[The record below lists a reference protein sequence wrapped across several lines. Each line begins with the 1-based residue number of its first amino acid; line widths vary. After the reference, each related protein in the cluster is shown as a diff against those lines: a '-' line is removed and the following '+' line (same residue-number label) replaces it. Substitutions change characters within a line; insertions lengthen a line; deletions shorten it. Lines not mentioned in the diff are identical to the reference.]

1 MMLEDS
7 GMTLPPD
14 TRLLLIDDHQ
24 IYLDGLSLTL
34 SKLAQGIILDLA
46 HSAAEAEE
54 LVRQHTFDLIL
65 LDLQLPDS
73 SGLALL
79 QKIRALDPVVPI
91 AILTASN
98 SPGDL
103 DAALQLGAAG
113 FISKTADG
121 QTLLAAA
128 TRLLFGETVV
138 ISAENQPMDRVSSAK
153 ELGVTPRQLEI
164 LDLLAEGLPNKVIC
178 SRLSLSEDTVKTHLK
193 ALFSTLGCHNRTEC
207 VNSARRLGLLSSL

>member
-1 MMLEDS
+1 MS
-7 GMTLPPD
+7 NTLPPD

-34 SKLAQGIILDLA
+34 SSLCEGVQLDHA
-46 HSAAEAEE
+46 HNAAEALLQVSE
-54 LVRQHTFDLIL
+54 HPYDLIL

-79 QKIRALDPVVPI
+79 QKLRAADAMAPI

-98 SPGDL
+98 SPSDL

-121 QTLLAAA
+121 ATLLQAV
-128 TRLLFGETVV
+128 TQLLYGAQVV
-138 ISAENQPMDRVSSAK
+138 ISDENRPLDRQSSAR
-153 ELGVTPRQLEI
+153 EVGITPRQLEI
-164 LDLLAEGLPNKVIC
+164 LDLLAEGLPNKLIC
-178 SRLSLSEDTVKTHLK
+178 QRLSLSEDTVKTHLK
-193 ALFSTLGCHNRTEC
+193 ALFSSLESHNRTEC
-207 VNSARRLGLLSSL
+207 VNHARKLGLVSF

>member
-1 MMLEDS
+1 
-7 GMTLPPD
+7 MTLPPD

-34 SKLAQGIILDLA
+34 SKLAQGIILDHA
-46 HSAAEAEE
+46 HSASEAET
-54 LVRQHTFDLIL
+54 LVRRHTFDLIL

-79 QKIRALDPVVPI
+79 QKLRCIDPVVPI

-98 SPGDL
+98 SPSDL

-121 QTLLAAA
+121 QVLLEAA
-128 TRLLFGETVV
+128 TRLLFGETVI
-138 ISAENQPMDRVSSAK
+138 ISAENQPLDRVSSAR

-178 SRLSLSEDTVKTHLK
+178 SRLTLSEDTVKTHLK

>member
-1 MMLEDS
+1 MAS
-7 GMTLPPD
+7 PVLPPD

-34 SKLAQGIILDLA
+34 QKLCQGVILDHA
-46 HSAAEAEE
+46 YDASSAE
-54 LVRQHTFDLIL
+54 RQVVANTYDLIL

-79 QKIRALDPVVPI
+79 QKLRKLDSLVPI

-98 SPGDL
+98 SPSDL
-103 DAALQLGAAG
+103 DAALHLGAAG

-121 QTLLAAA
+121 SQLLEAV
-128 TRLLFGETVV
+128 TRLLFGEQVV
-138 ISAENQPMDRVSSAK
+138 IGNGTQPLDRQGSAREV
-153 ELGVTPRQLEI
+153 GVTPRQLEI

-178 SRLSLSEDTVKTHLK
+178 QRLNLSEDTVKTHLK
-193 ALFSTLGCHNRTEC
+193 ALFSALGCHNRTEC
-207 VNSARRLGLLSSL
+207 VGIARKLGLVSF

>member
-1 MMLEDS
+1 MPAPM
-7 GMTLPPD
+7 LPPD

-34 SKLAQGIILDLA
+34 KNLCQNVILDHA
-46 HSAAEAEE
+46 HTASEAEQQ
-54 LVRQHTFDLIL
+54 LQQHTYDLVL

-79 QKIRALDPVVPI
+79 QKLRKIDSLVPI

-98 SPGDL
+98 SPSDL
-103 DAALQLGAAG
+103 DAALQMGAAG

-121 QTLLAAA
+121 NTLLSAV
-128 TRLLFGETVV
+128 TRLLFGEQVV
-138 ISAENQPMDRVSSAK
+138 IGSGFHPLDRQSSAR
-153 ELGVTPRQLEI
+153 EVGVTPRQLEI

-178 SRLSLSEDTVKTHLK
+178 QRLNLSEDTVKTHLK

-207 VNSARRLGLLSSL
+207 VGVARKLGLVSF

>member
-1 MMLEDS
+1 MLAPN
-7 GMTLPPD
+7 LPPD

-34 SKLAQGIILDLA
+34 QNLCQDVRLDHA
-46 HSAAEAEE
+46 HNANEAEQNASE
-54 LVRQHTFDLIL
+54 HAYDLIL

-79 QKIRALDPVVPI
+79 QKLRKIDALVPI

-98 SPGDL
+98 SASDL
-103 DAALQLGAAG
+103 DAAMQLGASG

-121 QTLLAAA
+121 NTLLDAVM
-128 TRLLFGETVV
+128 RLLFGEQVV
-138 ISAENQPMDRVSSAK
+138 IGNGMPTDRQASAR

-164 LDLLAEGLPNKVIC
+164 LDLLSEGLPNKVIC
-178 SRLSLSEDTVKTHLK
+178 QRLNLSEDTVKTHLK
-193 ALFSTLGCHNRTEC
+193 ALFITFDCHNRTEC
-207 VNSARRLGLLSSL
+207 VGIARKLGLVSI

>member
-1 MMLEDS
+1 MS
-7 GMTLPPD
+7 SNLPPD

-34 SKLAQGIILDLA
+34 GSLCEGVQLDHAHNAAQA
-46 HSAAEAEE
+46 MEQ
-54 LVRQHTFDLIL
+54 VQHNTYDLIL

-79 QKIRALDPVVPI
+79 QKLRAGDPLVPI
-91 AILTASN
+91 AVLTASN
-98 SPGDL
+98 SPSDL

-121 QTLLAAA
+121 RTLLEAV
-128 TRLLFGETVV
+128 TQLLYGVQVV
-138 ISAENQPMDRVSSAK
+138 IGDENHPLDRQSSARDV
-153 ELGVTPRQLEI
+153 GITPRQLEI

-178 SRLSLSEDTVKTHLK
+178 QRLSLSEDTVKTHLK
-193 ALFSTLGCHNRTEC
+193 ALFSSLDCHNRTEC
-207 VNSARRLGLLSSL
+207 VSNARKLGLVSF

>member
-1 MMLEDS
+1 MS
-7 GMTLPPD
+7 SNLPPD

-34 SKLAQGIILDLA
+34 GSLCEGVQLDHAHNAAQALQQ
-46 HSAAEAEE
+46 
-54 LVRQHTFDLIL
+54 VQHNTYDLIL

-79 QKIRALDPVVPI
+79 QKLRSEDAMVPVAV
-91 AILTASN
+91 LTASN
-98 SPGDL
+98 SPSDL

-121 QTLLAAA
+121 KTLLDAV
-128 TRLLFGETVV
+128 TQLLYGVQVV
-138 ISAENQPMDRVSSAK
+138 IGDENRPLDRQSSARDV
-153 ELGVTPRQLEI
+153 GITPRQLEI

-178 SRLSLSEDTVKTHLK
+178 QRLSLSEDTVKTHLK
-193 ALFSTLGCHNRTEC
+193 ALFTSLECHNRTEC
-207 VNSARRLGLLSSL
+207 VSNARKLGLVSF

>member
-1 MMLEDS
+1 
-7 GMTLPPD
+7 MTNMSSNLPPD

-34 SKLAQGIILDLA
+34 GSLCEGVQLDHAHNAAQALQQ
-46 HSAAEAEE
+46 
-54 LVRQHTFDLIL
+54 VQHNTYDLIL

-79 QKIRALDPVVPI
+79 QKLRKEDAMVPVAV
-91 AILTASN
+91 LTASN
-98 SPGDL
+98 SPSDL

-121 QTLLAAA
+121 KTLLDAV
-128 TRLLFGETVV
+128 TQLLYGVQVV
-138 ISAENQPMDRVSSAK
+138 IGDENRPLDRQSSARDV
-153 ELGVTPRQLEI
+153 GITPRQLEI

-178 SRLSLSEDTVKTHLK
+178 QRLSLSEDTVKTHLK
-193 ALFSTLGCHNRTEC
+193 ALFTSLECHNRTEC
-207 VNSARRLGLLSSL
+207 VSNARKLGLVSF

>member
-1 MMLEDS
+1 
-7 GMTLPPD
+7 MTLPPD

-34 SKLAQGIILDLA
+34 SKLAQGIILDHA
-46 HSAAEAEE
+46 HSASEAEE
-54 LVRQHTFDLIL
+54 LVRRHTFDLIL

-79 QKIRALDPVVPI
+79 QKLRSIDPVVPI

-98 SPGDL
+98 SASDL

-121 QTLLAAA
+121 KVLLEAA
-128 TRLLFGETVV
+128 TRLLFGETVI
-138 ISAENQPMDRVSSAK
+138 ISAENQPLDRVSSAR

-178 SRLSLSEDTVKTHLK
+178 SRLTLSEDTVKTHLK

>member
-1 MMLEDS
+1 
-7 GMTLPPD
+7 MTLPPD

-34 SKLAQGIILDLA
+34 SKLAQGVILDHA
-46 HSAAEAEE
+46 HSASEAEE

-79 QKIRALDPVVPI
+79 QKLRAIDPVVPI

-98 SPGDL
+98 SPSDL

-121 QTLLAAA
+121 QALLGAA
-128 TRLLFGETVV
+128 TRLLFGETVI
-138 ISAENQPMDRVSSAK
+138 ISAENQPLDRVSSAR
-153 ELGVTPRQLEI
+153 ELGVTPRQPEI

-178 SRLSLSEDTVKTHLK
+178 SRLTLSEDTVKTHLK

-207 VNSARRLGLLSSL
+207 VNSARRLGLLSSM